1 MRLLAGFIVVIS
13 AFAASLTP
21 EEIMARVAANQDRAE
36 VLRSRYVYRQ
46 TTAIRL
52 RDTHGNLTREEVSDF
67 DLAPTP
73 AGTERKLVHFTGKYR
88 ENNAMLP
95 CETSGE
101 PCGTGFRNEAD
112 AHMAHNLRDGLTA
125 SKDGKDGLSPKL
137 FPLTSREQSKYVF
150 RLKGEETIKSI
161 AVYRI
166 GFLPKKG
173 DDGPDTLWAG
183 EALIDRNDFEPV
195 LVTTKLANGIPLV
208 VRTAL
213 GTNFPGL
220 GFSVSYAKL
229 EPGVWFPVS
238 YGTEFH
244 FRVAFVY
251 SRKVSVS
258 LTNSGFKRTASDSS
272 VSFDSVQ

>member
-21 EEIMARVAANQDRAE
+21 EEIMARVAVNQDRAE

-112 AHMAHNLRDGLTA
+112 ANVAHNLRDGLTA
-125 SKDGKDGLSPKL
+125 SKNGKDGLSPKL
-137 FPLTSREQSKYVF
+137 FPLTTQEQSWYVF
-150 RLKGEETIKSI
+150 RLTGEEVNKGI

-166 GFLPKKG
+166 SFQPKKG
-173 DDGPDTLWAG
+173 IHSYDMPWAG
-183 EALIDRNDFEPV
+183 EALISRGDFEPV
-195 LVTTKLANGIPLV
+195 LVTTKLARGVPVL

-213 GTNFPGL
+213 GTNFQGL

-238 YGTEFH
+238 YGTEFNV
-244 FRVAFVY
+244 RVVFVY